1 MALERHK
8 RDWEDLAK
16 LDAFRAVLVEPQSEE
31 EFFRSGADEVAAVLA
46 EAERLGRPA
55 QRERALDFGC
65 GLGRLTRALAGSFAE
80 CVGVDISATMVERAR
95 ELNAAVPGCT
105 FVVNT
110 EPHLRAVRCCD
121 LRPGLLEHRAPA
133 HAEPGRRRLVHRRA
147 RAHHTAR
154 RPDGLPAAAPG
165 SPGGTVSSRAAG
177 CTALLRAVGVD
188 RGRLHGGGLT
198 PMRMLGIAEDDVRR
212 IVERAGGRVLAT
224 TGSTAAGRYASL
236 VYYVARA

>member
-31 EFFRSGADEVAAVLA
+31 EFFRSGTDEVGAVLA

-55 QRERALDFGC
+55 QRDQALDFGC

-95 ELNAAVPGCT
+95 ELNAAVPGCS

-110 EPHLRAVRCCD
+110 EPHLRAFPSATFDLAYSSIVLQHMPSRAVAASYIGELVRI
-121 LRPGLLEHRAPA
+121 
-133 HAEPGRRRLVHRRA
+133 
-147 RAHHTAR
+147 T
-154 RPDGLPAAAPG
+154 RPDGL
-165 SPGGTVSSRAAG
+165 TVFQLPLRLPWWNRLQPRRRLYG
-177 CTALLRAVGVD
+177 LLRAVGVD

-198 PMRMLGIAEDDVRR
+198 PMRMLGIAENDVRR

-224 TGSTAAGRYASL
+224 APSTAAGRYASL